1 MKALKPLSLFIIH
14 YSLFFSVALIV
25 ACSDWDEHFDAERQ
39 VVESQKASLWQ
50 NIVQSKWLVHN
61 ATPLHLVWRRLP
73 QFSGHTILRL
83 RYPNW

>member
-39 VVESQKASLWQ
+39 VVASQKVSLWE
-50 NIVQSKWLVHN
+50 NIESRSNLS
-61 ATPLHLVWRRLP
+61 
-73 QFSGHTILRL
+73 QFADILRKT
-83 RYPNW
+83 